1 MLQQRLHSAQWSNST
16 VDLRQTFDVQQKR
29 NSTDAWAMTMA
40 VIVLPYL
47 MSPARAIFFAH
58 CFCCC

>member
-16 VDLRQTFDVQQKR
+16 VDLRQTLDVQQKR
-29 NSTDAWAMTMA
+29 NSTDAWAMTLA

-47 MSPARAIFFAH
+47 MWPARAIFFAH